1 MIKSFSSVQF
11 FNLISRKVFLDLW
24 TSSLGS
30 RFSIFFFFFDIIG
43 TKLVRE
49 RKENGFERDE
59 QRGKFRFHWP
69 YKLIELGFEKERTSI
84 GDAFSSFN

>member
-1 MIKSFSSVQF
+1 MDFLASFEVFNF
-11 FNLISRKVFLDLW
+11 F
-24 TSSLGS
+24 
-30 RFSIFFFFFDIIG
+30 FFFFFDIIG

-69 YKLIELGFEKERTSI
+69 
-84 GDAFSSFN
+84 

>member
-1 MIKSFSSVQF
+1 MDFLASFEV
-11 FNLISRKVFLDLW
+11 FNF
-24 TSSLGS
+24 
-30 RFSIFFFFFDIIG
+30 FFFFFDIIG

-69 YKLIELGFEKERTSI
+69 
-84 GDAFSSFN
+84 